1 MDNIQ
6 FDFKNK
12 KAFVTGGSRGIGR
25 EIVKKLSQSGC
36 DVFFTYNSNKEK
48 ALELINDCS
57 DFEGEVKSYFCD
69 LSDLK
74 SIDNLYEEIRVEG
87 QMDYLI
93 NNAGITKDNPLFK
106 MDTDDFVSVLQVNLI
121 ANMYICKK
129 FARQIMLS
137 KGAIVNLSSIAGITG
152 VAGQTNYASSKGGL
166 IAFSKSL
173 SKELGRLN
181 VRVNTVAPGYI
192 YTDMTSPF
200 NDQDIKEIC
209 TNISLKRFGNTE
221 EVASTVL
228 FLLSSASSYITG
240 QTIVVDGG
248 LI

>member
-12 KAFVTGGSRGIGR
+12 KAFVTGGSRGIGS

-57 DFEGEVKSYFCD
+57 GFEGEVKSYFCD
-69 LSDLK
+69 LSNLK

>member
-6 FDFKNK
+6 FNFRNK
-12 KAFVTGGSRGIGR
+12 KAFVTGGSRGIGS
-25 EIVKKLSQSGC
+25 EIVKRLSQSGC

-57 DFEGEVKSYFCD
+57 DFEGKVKAYFCD
-69 LSDLK
+69 LSNLK
-74 SIDNLYEEIRVEG
+74 SIDDLYEELRAEG

-93 NNAGITKDNPLFK
+93 NNAGITKDKPLFK

-121 ANMYICKK
+121 ASMYVCKK

-152 VAGQTNYASSKGGL
+152 TAGQTNYASSKGGL
-166 IAFSKSL
+166 IAFSRSL

-181 VRVNTVAPGYI
+181 IRVNTVAPGYI

-200 NDQDIKEIC
+200 NDQDVKEIC

-228 FLLSSASSYITG
+228 FLLSSESSYITG

>member
-1 MDNIQ
+1 
-6 FDFKNK
+6 
-12 KAFVTGGSRGIGR
+12 
-25 EIVKKLSQSGC
+25 
-36 DVFFTYNSNKEK
+36 
-48 ALELINDCS
+48 
-57 DFEGEVKSYFCD
+57 
-69 LSDLK
+69 
-74 SIDNLYEEIRVEG
+74 
-87 QMDYLI
+87 MDYLI
-93 NNAGITKDNPLFK
+93 NNAGITKDKPLFK

-121 ANMYICKK
+121 ASMYVCKK

-152 VAGQTNYASSKGGL
+152 TAGQTNYASSKGGL
-166 IAFSKSL
+166 IAFSRSL

-181 VRVNTVAPGYI
+181 IRVNTVAPGYI

-200 NDQDIKEIC
+200 NDQDVKEIC

-228 FLLSSASSYITG
+228 FLLSSESSYITG